1 VAAMVASTN
10 SHFSQYPASLRMNAR
25 PEGEPGRSLEEI
37 MELGDMLDERL
48 TAYAKQNGEQ
58 LPKRII
64 FFRDGLSTD
73 QFSMARGRELRRLK
87 DAIRKRY
94 LRAKVEQLPD
104 IMLICT
110 VKKHDTRFY
119 PHPTRMIR
127 DHNSAPGN
135 NPTSGV
141 AFFGGVTYGD
151 GQDFFLVSQH
161 AAKGT
166 AKPTH
171 YIVLHNEIESIQDAQ
186 QASARQLTISDIA
199 NMVSALCL
207 ILVLQSGKKQ
217 HS

>member
-1 VAAMVASTN
+1 
-10 SHFSQYPASLRMNAR
+10 MNAR

-104 IMLICT
+104 IMLIVQEAGGVYRPRQQQFDFPDNT
-110 VKKHDTRFY
+110 AAADVLAQLLARYDG
-119 PHPTRMIR
+119 
-127 DHNSAPGN
+127 NSA
-135 NPTSGV
+135 
-141 AFFGGVTYGD
+141 A
-151 GQDFFLVSQH
+151 
-161 AAKGT
+161 
-166 AKPTH
+166 
-171 YIVLHNEIESIQDAQ
+171 
-186 QASARQLTISDIA
+186 
-199 NMVSALCL
+199 
-207 ILVLQSGKKQ
+207 
-217 HS
+217 